1 MLPYEMMNALA
12 NQRLED
18 LRSEASNYRQLKE
31 AGLVSQPF
39 QRFASVVRRAFK
51 QAQDAVTSPDLN
63 GPIQP
68 AI

>member
-31 AGLVSQPF
+31 AGIVSQPF
-39 QRFASVVRRAFK
+39 QRFANVVRRAFK
-51 QAQDAVTSPDLN
+51 QAQDAVTSPDFS